1 MIKID
6 VITKSRSWKNYINNP
21 QKYIKKRIRV
31 LDRKEIFFKKKKIHL
46 AVKLSDNREISFL
59 NKKFRNKKK
68 ITDILSFPFYKEKD
82 LKKLLKRKKKIYIGD
97 IIINHNKINK
107 NNKRSFKIHFDKL
120 FIHGL
125 LHLLGYKHTKE
136 KDYKKML
143 RKEKKY
149 FRIINDVL

>member
-82 LKKLLKRKKKIYIGD
+82 LKKLLKKK
-97 IIINHNKINK
+97 
-107 NNKRSFKIHFDKL
+107 
-120 FIHGL
+120 
-125 LHLLGYKHTKE
+125 
-136 KDYKKML
+136 
-143 RKEKKY
+143 
-149 FRIINDVL
+149 